1 MYLFLCFSN
10 SVSVFF
16 LCPILLLSFL
26 LADITDP
33 IAAFLD
39 MKTRI
44 SEAQNLDTQCADIV
58 SKIEF
63 IQHADEEIDWYK
75 ELEKAGVTL
84 QDERS
89 IKAKTL

>member
-1 MYLFLCFSN
+1 M
-10 SVSVFF
+10 
-16 LCPILLLSFL
+16 
-26 LADITDP
+26 
-33 IAAFLD
+33 
-39 MKTRI
+39 
-44 SEAQNLDTQCADIV
+44 DTQCADIV

-89 IKAKTL
+89 IKAKTPQKGLQEY